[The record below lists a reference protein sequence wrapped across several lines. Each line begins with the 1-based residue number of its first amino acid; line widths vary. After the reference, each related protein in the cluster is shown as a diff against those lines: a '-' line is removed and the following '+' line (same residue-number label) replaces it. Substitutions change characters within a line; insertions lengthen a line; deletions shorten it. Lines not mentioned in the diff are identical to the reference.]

1 MLQLRPSIAKYIS
14 KYLLIEEENLVLLL
28 GTGEMGRD
36 WEFGEIKGGRRQR
49 RKERV
54 KETRIHTHT
63 PPQAPF
69 RETSVPG
76 VFPGSQSKH
85 QR

>member
-54 KETRIHTHT
+54 KETRRRVTMRGTEKGRLDFSEILT
-63 PPQAPF
+63 F
-69 RETSVPG
+69 
-76 VFPGSQSKH
+76 SQLH
-85 QR
+85 

>member
-54 KETRIHTHT
+54 KETRRWVTMRGTEKGRLDFSEILT
-63 PPQAPF
+63 F
-69 RETSVPG
+69 
-76 VFPGSQSKH
+76 SQLH
-85 QR
+85 

>member
-14 KYLLIEEENLVLLL
+14 KYVLIEEENLVILL
-28 GTGEMGRD
+28 GMGEMGRD

-54 KETRIHTHT
+54 KETRQVGDNVWYRKGKI
-63 PPQAPF
+63 
-69 RETSVPG
+69 
-76 VFPGSQSKH
+76 
-85 QR
+85 